1 MTKYHA
7 IPTYVDGI
15 QFASR
20 MEARRYQE
28 LRLLESAGAIEKLML
43 QRRHSIVVN
52 GVKVC
57 DYVSDFEY
65 RDVSTGRWVVEDV
78 KGKATPVYKL
88 KAKLMRAVH
97 NIDVQEVQA

>member
-1 MTKYHA
+1 MSKYHA
-7 IPTYVDGI
+7 IPTEVDGVR
-15 QFASR
+15 FASR

-28 LRLLESAGAIEKLML
+28 LRLLERAGEIEGLEM
-43 QRRHSIVVN
+43 QVRYPIVVN

-57 DYVSDFEY
+57 EYVSDFEY
-65 RDVSTGRWVVEDV
+65 RDLSTGRWIVEDV

-97 NIDVQEVQA
+97 HVEIQEVQA